1 MRIAESHHTKRDE
14 SSLDGVVSVHVEY
27 MCKHCQHK
35 VGEVHQ
41 PSWTYADAENRLGI
55 GQLTAAERMESVS
68 YQSSGTMRVQTVCEN
83 CQQALEHNP
92 ELLVEGKLLQ

>member
-1 MRIAESHHTKRDE
+1 MR
-14 SSLDGVVSVHVEY
+14 VEY

-35 VGEVHQ
+35 VGAVDQ

-68 YQSSGTMRVQTVCEN
+68 FHPSGTMQVQTVCED

-92 ELLVEGKLLQ
+92 DVLFEGKLLQ